1 MGKKRVSLQADLDQ
15 LAREDPK
22 VAASAKACDDF
33 ARKAQVEFRRRA
45 YELVERELMAAGVS
59 TISFQHLPKGG
70 ACAVGAW
77 YHGGPLKPGS
87 LKWVADHCEPRSAV
101 EARFEAAA
109 KARCEPAAKEGRCE
123 CGTTLAY
130 YSGAGASG
138 VLCPECDRDHAD
150 ELEPGERP

>member
-1 MGKKRVSLQADLDQ
+1 MSKGKRTSLQADLDQ

-33 ARKAQVEFRRRA
+33 AHKAHAEFRRRA

-77 YHGGPLKPGS
+77 YRGGPLKPGT
-87 LKWVADHCEPRSAV
+87 LKWVADNCEPRSAV
-101 EARFEAAA
+101 EAGFEAVS
-109 KARCEPAAKEGRCE
+109 KEGRCE
-123 CGTTLAY
+123 TCGATLAHY
-130 YSGAGASG
+130 TGAGASG
-138 VLCPECDRDHAD
+138 VLCPECDRDFAD
-150 ELEPGERP
+150 ELEPGDRP